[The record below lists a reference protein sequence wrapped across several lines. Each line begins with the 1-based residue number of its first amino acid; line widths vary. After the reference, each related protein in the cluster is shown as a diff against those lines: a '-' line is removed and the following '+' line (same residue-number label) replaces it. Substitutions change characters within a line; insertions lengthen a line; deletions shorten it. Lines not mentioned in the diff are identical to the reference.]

1 MNNII
6 NNMYI
11 SELETYF
18 LDLGEKKFRAKQL
31 FEAIHKQKIKN
42 LDKLT
47 TFSQDLKDK
56 INNSS
61 EIYGVKKVLELK
73 SKLDETKKYLFEL
86 HDENVIESVLMKY
99 KYGYTVCI
107 STQVGCKMGCAFC
120 ASTKKGLIRNLYAS
134 EMLDEIYEIERL
146 NDINV
151 SNIVLM
157 GSGEA
162 LDNFDELIRF
172 IELIS
177 AKEGKNLSKRNIT
190 ISTCGLADK
199 ILKLAEYDYPIT
211 LTISLH
217 NADEEER
224 KKIMPITRKYP
235 FDELIPALKEY
246 QSKINKRISFEY
258 VLIDGLNDSYQSA
271 LDIKNLLKDIKS
283 HINLIPLNKI
293 KEYDEEPSTSE
304 NINKFK
310 KYLEDFGFNVTIRRE
325 LGADIN
331 ASCGQLRNNYLEQ

>member
-61 EIYGVKKVLELK
+61 DIYGVKKVLELK

-86 HDENVIESVLMKY
+86 YDENVIESVLMKY

-146 NDINV
+146 NDIIV

-246 QSKINKRISFEY
+246 QAKINKRISFEY
-258 VLIDGLNDSYQSA
+258 VLIDGLNDSYKSA

>member
-1 MNNII
+1 
-6 NNMYI
+6 MYI
-11 SELETYF
+11 SELEEYF
-18 LDLGEKKFRAKQL
+18 LELGEKKFRAKQL

-42 LDKLT
+42 IEDIS
-47 TFSQDLKDK
+47 TFSQDLKVK
-56 INNSS
+56 LINSS

-73 SKLDETKKYLFEL
+73 SKLDETRKYLFEL
-86 HDENVIESVLMKY
+86 HDGNVIESVLMKY

-120 ASTKKGLIRNLYAS
+120 ASTKKGFIRNLYAS

-151 SNIVLM
+151 SNVVLM

-190 ISTCGLADK
+190 VSTCGLADK

-224 KKIMPITRKYP
+224 KKIMPITKSYP
-235 FDELIPALKEY
+235 FDKLVPALKEY
-246 QSKINKRISFEY
+246 QAKINKRISFEY

-304 NINKFK
+304 NIMKFK
-310 KYLEDFGFNVTIRRE
+310 KYLEDFGFNVTVRRE

>member
-1 MNNII
+1 
-6 NNMYI
+6 MYI
-11 SELETYF
+11 SELEEYF
-18 LDLGEKKFRAKQL
+18 LELGEKKFRAKQL

-42 LDKLT
+42 IEDIS
-47 TFSQDLKDK
+47 TFSQDLKEK
-56 INNSS
+56 LINSS

-73 SKLDETKKYLFEL
+73 SKLDDTRKYLFEL
-86 HDENVIESVLMKY
+86 HDGNVIESVLMKY

-120 ASTKKGLIRNLYAS
+120 ASTKKGFIRNLYAS

-151 SNIVLM
+151 SNVVLM

-190 ISTCGLADK
+190 VSTCGLADK

-224 KKIMPITRKYP
+224 KKIMPITKSYP
-235 FDELIPALKEY
+235 FDKLVPALKEY
-246 QSKINKRISFEY
+246 QAKINKRISFEY

-310 KYLEDFGFNVTIRRE
+310 KYLEDFGFNVTVRRE

>member
-6 NNMYI
+6 NNIYI

-246 QSKINKRISFEY
+246 QAKINKRISFEY
-258 VLIDGLNDSYQSA
+258 VLIDGLNDSYHSA

>member
-1 MNNII
+1 
-6 NNMYI
+6 MYI
-11 SELETYF
+11 SELEEYF
-18 LDLGEKKFRAKQL
+18 LELGEKKFRAKQL

-42 LDKLT
+42 IEDIS
-47 TFSQDLKDK
+47 TFSQDLKEK
-56 INNSS
+56 LINSS
-61 EIYGVKKVLELK
+61 DIYGVKKVLELK
-73 SKLDETKKYLFEL
+73 SKLDDTKKYLFEL
-86 HDENVIESVLMKY
+86 FDGNIIESVLMKY

-120 ASTKKGLIRNLYAS
+120 ASTKNGFIRNLYAC

-151 SNIVLM
+151 SNVVLM

-177 AKEGKNLSKRNIT
+177 VKEGKNLSKRNVT
-190 ISTCGLADK
+190 VSTCGLADK

-224 KKIMPITRKYP
+224 KKIMPITKSYP
-235 FDELIPALKEY
+235 FDKLVPALKEY
-246 QSKINKRISFEY
+246 QAKINKRISFEY

-304 NINKFK
+304 NIIKFK
-310 KYLEDFGFNVTIRRE
+310 KYLKDFGFNVTVRRE

>member
-246 QSKINKRISFEY
+246 QAKINKRISFEY

>member
-1 MNNII
+1 
-6 NNMYI
+6 MYI
-11 SELETYF
+11 SELEEYF
-18 LDLGEKKFRAKQL
+18 LELGEKKFRAKQL

-42 LDKLT
+42 IEDIS
-47 TFSQDLKDK
+47 TFSQDLKEK
-56 INNSS
+56 LINSS

-73 SKLDETKKYLFEL
+73 SKLDDTRKYLFEL
-86 HDENVIESVLMKY
+86 HDGNVIESVLMKY

-120 ASTKKGLIRNLYAS
+120 ASTKKGFIRNLYAC

-151 SNIVLM
+151 SNVVLM

-190 ISTCGLADK
+190 VSTCGLADK

-224 KKIMPITRKYP
+224 KKIMPITKSYP
-235 FDELIPALKEY
+235 FDKLVPALKEY
-246 QSKINKRISFEY
+246 QARINKRISFEY

>member
-1 MNNII
+1 MDNII

-246 QSKINKRISFEY
+246 QEKINKRISFEY
-258 VLIDGLNDSYQSA
+258 VLIDGLNDSYKSA

>member
-246 QSKINKRISFEY
+246 QAKINKRISFEY

-304 NINKFK
+304 NIMKFK
-310 KYLEDFGFNVTIRRE
+310 KYLEDFGFNVTVRRE

>member
-1 MNNII
+1 
-6 NNMYI
+6 MYI
-11 SELETYF
+11 SELEEYF
-18 LDLGEKKFRAKQL
+18 LELGEKKFRAKQL

-42 LDKLT
+42 IEDIS
-47 TFSQDLKDK
+47 TFSQDLKEK
-56 INNSS
+56 LITSS

-73 SKLDETKKYLFEL
+73 SKLDDTRKYLFEL
-86 HDENVIESVLMKY
+86 HDESVIESVLMKY

-120 ASTKKGLIRNLYAS
+120 ASTKKGFIRNLYAC

-151 SNIVLM
+151 SNVVLM

-190 ISTCGLADK
+190 VSTCGLADK

-224 KKIMPITRKYP
+224 KKIMPITKSYP
-235 FDELIPALKEY
+235 FDKLVPALKEY
-246 QSKINKRISFEY
+246 QAKINKRISFEY

-310 KYLEDFGFNVTIRRE
+310 KYLEDFGFNVTVRRE

>member
-1 MNNII
+1 
-6 NNMYI
+6 MYI
-11 SELETYF
+11 SELEEYF
-18 LDLGEKKFRAKQL
+18 LELGEKKFRAKQL

-42 LDKLT
+42 IEDIS
-47 TFSQDLKDK
+47 TFSQDLKEK
-56 INNSS
+56 LITSS

-73 SKLDETKKYLFEL
+73 SKLDDTRKYLFEL
-86 HDENVIESVLMKY
+86 HDGNVIESVLMKY

-120 ASTKKGLIRNLYAS
+120 ASTKKGFIRNLYAC

-151 SNIVLM
+151 SNVVLM

-190 ISTCGLADK
+190 VSTCGLADK
-199 ILKLAEYDYPIT
+199 ILKLAEYDYPIK

-224 KKIMPITRKYP
+224 KKIMPITKSYP
-235 FDELIPALKEY
+235 FDKLVPALKEY
-246 QSKINKRISFEY
+246 QAKINKRISFEY

-304 NINKFK
+304 NIMKFK
-310 KYLEDFGFNVTIRRE
+310 KYLEDFGFNVTVRRE

>member
-1 MNNII
+1 
-6 NNMYI
+6 MYI
-11 SELETYF
+11 SELEEYF
-18 LDLGEKKFRAKQL
+18 LELGEKKFRAKQL

-42 LDKLT
+42 IEDIS
-47 TFSQDLKDK
+47 TFSQDLKEK
-56 INNSS
+56 LITSS

-73 SKLDETKKYLFEL
+73 SKLDDTRKYLFEL
-86 HDENVIESVLMKY
+86 HDGNVIESVLMKY

-120 ASTKKGLIRNLYAS
+120 ASTKKGFIRNLYAC

-151 SNIVLM
+151 SNVVLM

-190 ISTCGLADK
+190 VSTCGIADK

-224 KKIMPITRKYP
+224 KKIMPITKSYP
-235 FDELIPALKEY
+235 FDKLVPALKEY
-246 QSKINKRISFEY
+246 QAKINKRISFEY

-310 KYLEDFGFNVTIRRE
+310 KYLEDFGINVTIRRE

>member
-1 MNNII
+1 
-6 NNMYI
+6 MYI
-11 SELETYF
+11 SELEEYF
-18 LDLGEKKFRAKQL
+18 LELGEKKFRAKQL
-31 FEAIHKQKIKN
+31 FEAIHKQKIK
-42 LDKLT
+42 DVEDIS
-47 TFSQDLKDK
+47 TFSQDLKEK
-56 INNSS
+56 LITSS

-86 HDENVIESVLMKY
+86 YDGNVIESVLMKY

-120 ASTKKGLIRNLYAS
+120 ASTKKGFIRNLYAS

-151 SNIVLM
+151 SNVVLM

-190 ISTCGLADK
+190 VSTCGLADK

-224 KKIMPITRKYP
+224 KKIMPITKSYP
-235 FDELIPALKEY
+235 FDKLVPALKEY
-246 QSKINKRISFEY
+246 QAKINKRISFEY

-293 KEYDEEPSTSE
+293 KEYDEEPSSSE
-304 NINKFK
+304 NIMKFK
-310 KYLEDFGFNVTIRRE
+310 KYLEDFGFNVTVRRE

>member
-1 MNNII
+1 
-6 NNMYI
+6 MYI
-11 SELETYF
+11 SELEEYF
-18 LDLGEKKFRAKQL
+18 LELGEKKFRAKQL

-42 LDKLT
+42 IEDIS
-47 TFSQDLKDK
+47 TFSQDLKEK
-56 INNSS
+56 LITSS

-73 SKLDETKKYLFEL
+73 SKLDDTRKYLFEL
-86 HDENVIESVLMKY
+86 HDGNVIESVLMKY

-120 ASTKKGLIRNLYAS
+120 ASTKKGFIRNLYAC

-151 SNIVLM
+151 SNVVLM

-190 ISTCGLADK
+190 VSTCGLADK
-199 ILKLAEYDYPIT
+199 ILKLADYDYPIT

-224 KKIMPITRKYP
+224 KKIMPITKSYP
-235 FDELIPALKEY
+235 FDKLVPALKEY
-246 QSKINKRISFEY
+246 QAKINKRISFEY
-258 VLIDGLNDSYQSA
+258 VLIGGLNDSYQSA
-271 LDIKNLLKDIKS
+271 LDIKNLLKDIKL

-304 NINKFK
+304 NIMKFK
-310 KYLEDFGFNVTIRRE
+310 KYLEDFGFNVTVRRE

>member
-217 NADEEER
+217 NADEEDR

-246 QSKINKRISFEY
+246 QAKINKRISFEY

-283 HINLIPLNKI
+283 HINLIPLSKI
-293 KEYDEEPSTSE
+293 KEYDEKPSTSE

>member
-1 MNNII
+1 
-6 NNMYI
+6 MYI
-11 SELETYF
+11 SELEAYF
-18 LDLGEKKFRAKQL
+18 LELGEKKFRAKQL
-31 FEAIHKQKIKN
+31 FEALHKQKIKS
-42 LDKLT
+42 LDELT
-47 TFSQDLKDK
+47 TFSKDLKEK
-56 INNSS
+56 IAMSS
-61 EIYGVKKVLELK
+61 EIYGVHKVLELK
-73 SKLDETKKYLFEL
+73 SKLDETRKYLFEL
-86 HDENVIESVLMKY
+86 HDGNVIESVLMKY

-146 NDINV
+146 NNINV

-199 ILKLAEYDYPIT
+199 ILKLAEYNYPVT

-235 FDELIPALKEY
+235 FKDLVPALKEY
-246 QSKINKRISFEY
+246 QARINKRISFEY
-258 VLIDGLNDSYQSA
+258 VLIDGLNDSYKSA

-310 KYLEDFGFNVTIRRE
+310 KYLEDFGFNVTVRRE

>member
-1 MNNII
+1 
-6 NNMYI
+6 MYI
-11 SELETYF
+11 SELEEYF
-18 LDLGEKKFRAKQL
+18 LELGEKKFRAKQL

-42 LDKLT
+42 IEDIS
-47 TFSQDLKDK
+47 TFSQDLKEK
-56 INNSS
+56 LITSS

-73 SKLDETKKYLFEL
+73 SKLDDTRKYLFEL
-86 HDENVIESVLMKY
+86 HDGNVIESVLMKY

-120 ASTKKGLIRNLYAS
+120 ASTKKGFIRNLYVC

-151 SNIVLM
+151 SNVVLM

-190 ISTCGLADK
+190 VSTCGLADK

-224 KKIMPITRKYP
+224 KKIMPITKSYP
-235 FDELIPALKEY
+235 FDKLVPALKEY
-246 QSKINKRISFEY
+246 QAKINKRISFEY
-258 VLIDGLNDSYQSA
+258 VLIDGLNDSYQAA

-304 NINKFK
+304 NIMKFK
-310 KYLEDFGFNVTIRRE
+310 KYLEDFGFNVTVRRE

>member
-1 MNNII
+1 
-6 NNMYI
+6 MYI
-11 SELETYF
+11 SELEEYF
-18 LDLGEKKFRAKQL
+18 LELGEKKFRAKQL

-42 LDKLT
+42 IEDIS
-47 TFSQDLKDK
+47 TFSQDLKEK
-56 INNSS
+56 LITSS

-73 SKLDETKKYLFEL
+73 SKLDDTRKYLFEL
-86 HDENVIESVLMKY
+86 YDESVIESVLMKY

-120 ASTKKGLIRNLYAS
+120 ASTKKGFIRNLYAC

-151 SNIVLM
+151 SNVVLM

-190 ISTCGLADK
+190 VSTCGLADK

-224 KKIMPITRKYP
+224 KKIMPITKSYP
-235 FDELIPALKEY
+235 FDKLVPALKEY
-246 QSKINKRISFEY
+246 QAKINKRISFEY

-310 KYLEDFGFNVTIRRE
+310 KYLEDFGFNVTVRRE

>member
-11 SELETYF
+11 SELEEYF

-217 NADEEER
+217 NADEEDR

-246 QSKINKRISFEY
+246 QAKINKRISFEY

-293 KEYDEEPSTSE
+293 KEYDEKPSTSE

>member
-61 EIYGVKKVLELK
+61 EVYGVKKVLELK

-246 QSKINKRISFEY
+246 QAKINKRISFEY

>member
-1 MNNII
+1 
-6 NNMYI
+6 MYI
-11 SELETYF
+11 SELEEYF
-18 LDLGEKKFRAKQL
+18 LELGEKKFRAKQL

-42 LDKLT
+42 IEDIS
-47 TFSQDLKDK
+47 TFSQDLKVK
-56 INNSS
+56 LINSS

-73 SKLDETKKYLFEL
+73 SKLDDTRKYLFEL
-86 HDENVIESVLMKY
+86 HDGNVIESVLMKY

-120 ASTKKGLIRNLYAS
+120 ASTKKGFIRNLYAS

-151 SNIVLM
+151 SNVVLM

-177 AKEGKNLSKRNIT
+177 AKEGKNLSKRNVT
-190 ISTCGLADK
+190 VSTCGLADK

-224 KKIMPITRKYP
+224 KKIMPITKSYP
-235 FDELIPALKEY
+235 FDKLVPALKEY
-246 QSKINKRISFEY
+246 QAKINKRISFEY

-304 NINKFK
+304 NIMKFK
-310 KYLEDFGFNVTIRRE
+310 KYLEDFGFNVTVRRE

-331 ASCGQLRNNYLEQ
+331 ASCGQLRNNYLEP

>member
-1 MNNII
+1 
-6 NNMYI
+6 MYI
-11 SELETYF
+11 SELEEYF
-18 LDLGEKKFRAKQL
+18 LELGEKKFRAKQL

-42 LDKLT
+42 IEDIS
-47 TFSQDLKDK
+47 TFSQDLKEK
-56 INNSS
+56 LITSS
-61 EIYGVKKVLELK
+61 EIYGVKKVLEFK
-73 SKLDETKKYLFEL
+73 SKLDDTRKYLFEL
-86 HDENVIESVLMKY
+86 HDGNVIESVLMKY

-120 ASTKKGLIRNLYAS
+120 ASTKKGFIRNLYAC

-151 SNIVLM
+151 LNVVLM

-177 AKEGKNLSKRNIT
+177 VKEGKNLSKRNIT
-190 ISTCGLADK
+190 VSTCGLADK

-224 KKIMPITRKYP
+224 KKIMPITKSYP
-235 FDELIPALKEY
+235 FDKLVPALKEY
-246 QSKINKRISFEY
+246 QAKINKRISFEY

-304 NINKFK
+304 NIMKFK
-310 KYLEDFGFNVTIRRE
+310 KYLEDFGFNVTVRRE

>member
-1 MNNII
+1 
-6 NNMYI
+6 MYI
-11 SELETYF
+11 SELEEYF
-18 LDLGEKKFRAKQL
+18 IELGEKKFRAKQL

-42 LDKLT
+42 IEDIS
-47 TFSQDLKDK
+47 TFSQDLKEK
-56 INNSS
+56 LINSS

-73 SKLDETKKYLFEL
+73 SKLDDTKKYLFEL
-86 HDENVIESVLMKY
+86 HDGNVIESVLMKY

-120 ASTKKGLIRNLYAS
+120 ASTKKGFIRNLYAS

-151 SNIVLM
+151 SNVVLM

-190 ISTCGLADK
+190 VSTCGLADK

-224 KKIMPITRKYP
+224 KKIMPITKSYP
-235 FDELIPALKEY
+235 FDKLVPALKEY
-246 QSKINKRISFEY
+246 QAKINKRISFEY

-310 KYLEDFGFNVTIRRE
+310 KYLEDFGFNVTVRRE

>member
-1 MNNII
+1 
-6 NNMYI
+6 MYI
-11 SELETYF
+11 SELEEYF
-18 LDLGEKKFRAKQL
+18 LELGEKKFRAKQL

-42 LDKLT
+42 IEDIS
-47 TFSQDLKDK
+47 TFSQDLKEK
-56 INNSS
+56 LITSS

-73 SKLDETKKYLFEL
+73 SKLDDTRKYLFEL
-86 HDENVIESVLMKY
+86 HDGNVIESVLMKY

-120 ASTKKGLIRNLYAS
+120 ASTKKGFIRNLYAC

-151 SNIVLM
+151 SNVVLM

-190 ISTCGLADK
+190 VSTCGLADK

-224 KKIMPITRKYP
+224 KKIMPITKSYP
-235 FDELIPALKEY
+235 FDKLVPALKEY
-246 QSKINKRISFEY
+246 QAKINKRISFEY

-304 NINKFK
+304 NIMKFK
-310 KYLEDFGFNVTIRRE
+310 KYLEDFGFNVTVRRE

>member
-1 MNNII
+1 
-6 NNMYI
+6 MYI
-11 SELETYF
+11 SELEEYF
-18 LDLGEKKFRAKQL
+18 LELGEKKFRAKQL

-42 LDKLT
+42 IEDIS
-47 TFSQDLKDK
+47 TFSQDLKEK
-56 INNSS
+56 LITRS

-73 SKLDETKKYLFEL
+73 SKLDDTRKYLFEL
-86 HDENVIESVLMKY
+86 HDGNVIESVLMKY

-120 ASTKKGLIRNLYAS
+120 ASTKKGFIRNLYAC

-151 SNIVLM
+151 SNVVLM

-172 IELIS
+172 VELIS

-190 ISTCGLADK
+190 VSTCGLADK

-224 KKIMPITRKYP
+224 KKIMPITKSYP
-235 FDELIPALKEY
+235 FDKLVPALKEY
-246 QSKINKRISFEY
+246 QAKINKRISFEY

-304 NINKFK
+304 NIMKFK
-310 KYLEDFGFNVTIRRE
+310 KYLEDFGFNVTVRRE

>member
-1 MNNII
+1 MTKII

-11 SELETYF
+11 SELEEYF
-18 LDLGEKKFRAKQL
+18 IELGEKKFRAKQL

-42 LDKLT
+42 IEDIS
-47 TFSQDLKDK
+47 TFSQDLKEK
-56 INNSS
+56 LINSS

-86 HDENVIESVLMKY
+86 HDGNIIESVLMKY

-120 ASTKKGLIRNLYAS
+120 ASTKKGFIRNLYAS

-151 SNIVLM
+151 SNVVLM

-190 ISTCGLADK
+190 VSTCGLADK
-199 ILKLAEYDYPIT
+199 IVKLAEYDYPIT

-224 KKIMPITRKYP
+224 KKIMPITKSYP
-235 FDELIPALKEY
+235 FDKLVPALKEY
-246 QSKINKRISFEY
+246 QAKINKRISFEY

-293 KEYDEEPSTSE
+293 KEYDEEPSSSE
-304 NINKFK
+304 NIMKFK
-310 KYLEDFGFNVTIRRE
+310 KYLEDFGFNVTVRRE

>member
-1 MNNII
+1 
-6 NNMYI
+6 MYI

-199 ILKLAEYDYPIT
+199 ILELAEYDYPIT

-246 QSKINKRISFEY
+246 QAKINKRISFEY

>member
-1 MNNII
+1 
-6 NNMYI
+6 MYI
-11 SELETYF
+11 TELEEYF
-18 LDLGEKKFRAKQL
+18 LELGEKKFRAKQL

-42 LDKLT
+42 IEDIS
-47 TFSQDLKDK
+47 TFSQDLKEK
-56 INNSS
+56 LINST

-73 SKLDETKKYLFEL
+73 SKLDDTRKYLFEL
-86 HDENVIESVLMKY
+86 HDGNVIESVLMKY

-120 ASTKKGLIRNLYAS
+120 ASTKKGFIRNLYAC

-151 SNIVLM
+151 SNVVLM

-177 AKEGKNLSKRNIT
+177 VKEGKNLSKRNVT
-190 ISTCGLADK
+190 VSTCGLADK

-224 KKIMPITRKYP
+224 KKIMPITKSYP
-235 FDELIPALKEY
+235 FDKLVPALKEY
-246 QSKINKRISFEY
+246 QAKINKRISFEY

-304 NINKFK
+304 NIIKFK
-310 KYLEDFGFNVTIRRE
+310 KYLKDFGFNVTVRRE

>member
-1 MNNII
+1 
-6 NNMYI
+6 MYI
-11 SELETYF
+11 SELEEYF
-18 LDLGEKKFRAKQL
+18 LELGEKKFRAKQL

-42 LDKLT
+42 IEDIS
-47 TFSQDLKDK
+47 TFSQDLKEK
-56 INNSS
+56 LITSS

-73 SKLDETKKYLFEL
+73 SKLDDTRKYLFEL
-86 HDENVIESVLMKY
+86 HDGNVIESVLMKY

-120 ASTKKGLIRNLYAS
+120 ASTKKGFIRNLYAC

-151 SNIVLM
+151 SNVVLM

-190 ISTCGLADK
+190 VSTCGLADK

-224 KKIMPITRKYP
+224 KKIMPITKSYP
-235 FDELIPALKEY
+235 FDKLVPALKEY
-246 QSKINKRISFEY
+246 QAKINKRISFEY

-304 NINKFK
+304 NIMKFK
-310 KYLEDFGFNVTIRRE
+310 KYLEEFGFNVTVRRE

>member
-47 TFSQDLKDK
+47 TFSQDLKYK

-146 NDINV
+146 NNINI

-235 FDELIPALKEY
+235 FDELITALKEY
-246 QSKINKRISFEY
+246 QAKINKRISFEY

>member
-1 MNNII
+1 
-6 NNMYI
+6 MYI

-18 LDLGEKKFRAKQL
+18 LELGEKKFRAKQL

-42 LDKLT
+42 IEDIS
-47 TFSQDLKDK
+47 TFSQDLKEK
-56 INNSS
+56 LITSS

-73 SKLDETKKYLFEL
+73 SKLDDTKKYLFEL
-86 HDENVIESVLMKY
+86 YDGNVIESVLMKY

-120 ASTKKGLIRNLYAS
+120 ASTKKGFIRNLYAC

-151 SNIVLM
+151 SNVVLM

-177 AKEGKNLSKRNIT
+177 VKEGKNLSKRNIT
-190 ISTCGLADK
+190 VSTCGIADK

-224 KKIMPITRKYP
+224 KKIMPITKSYP
-235 FDELIPALKEY
+235 FDKLVPALKEY
-246 QSKINKRISFEY
+246 QAKINKRISFEY
-258 VLIDGLNDSYQSA
+258 VLIDGINDSYQSA

-304 NINKFK
+304 NIMKFK
-310 KYLEDFGFNVTIRRE
+310 KYLEDFGFNVTVRRE

>member
-1 MNNII
+1 
-6 NNMYI
+6 MYI

-86 HDENVIESVLMKY
+86 RDENVIESVLMKY

-246 QSKINKRISFEY
+246 QAKINKRISFEY

>member
-1 MNNII
+1 
-6 NNMYI
+6 MYI
-11 SELETYF
+11 SELEEYF
-18 LDLGEKKFRAKQL
+18 LELGEKKFRAKQL

-42 LDKLT
+42 IEDVS
-47 TFSQDLKDK
+47 TFSQDLKEK
-56 INNSS
+56 LITSS

-73 SKLDETKKYLFEL
+73 SKLDDTRKYLFEL
-86 HDENVIESVLMKY
+86 HDGNVIESVLMKY

-120 ASTKKGLIRNLYAS
+120 ASTKKGFIRNLYAS

-151 SNIVLM
+151 SNVVLM

-190 ISTCGLADK
+190 VSTCGLADK

-224 KKIMPITRKYP
+224 KKIMPITKSYP
-235 FDELIPALKEY
+235 FDKLVPALKEY
-246 QSKINKRISFEY
+246 QAKINKRISFEY

-304 NINKFK
+304 NIMKFK
-310 KYLEDFGFNVTIRRE
+310 KYLEDFGFNVTVRRE

>member
-61 EIYGVKKVLELK
+61 EIYGAKKVLELK

-190 ISTCGLADK
+190 ISTCGIADK

-246 QSKINKRISFEY
+246 QAKINKRISFEY

-293 KEYDEEPSTSE
+293 KEYDEEASTSE

>member
-1 MNNII
+1 
-6 NNMYI
+6 MYI
-11 SELETYF
+11 SELEEYF
-18 LDLGEKKFRAKQL
+18 LELGEKKFRAKQL

-42 LDKLT
+42 IEDIS
-47 TFSQDLKDK
+47 TFSQDLKEK
-56 INNSS
+56 LITSS

-86 HDENVIESVLMKY
+86 HDGNVIESVLMKY

-120 ASTKKGLIRNLYAS
+120 ASTKKGFIRNLYAS

-151 SNIVLM
+151 SNVVLM

-190 ISTCGLADK
+190 VSTCGLADK
-199 ILKLAEYDYPIT
+199 IVKLAEYDYPIT

-224 KKIMPITRKYP
+224 KKIMPITKSYP
-235 FDELIPALKEY
+235 FDKLVPALKEY
-246 QSKINKRISFEY
+246 QAKINKRISFEY

-304 NINKFK
+304 NIMKFK
-310 KYLEDFGFNVTIRRE
+310 KYLEDFGFNVTVRRE

>member
-47 TFSQDLKDK
+47 TFSQDLKEK

-146 NDINV
+146 NDIIV

-246 QSKINKRISFEY
+246 QAKINKRISFEY

>member
-146 NDINV
+146 NDIIV

-246 QSKINKRISFEY
+246 QAKINKRISFEY

-271 LDIKNLLKDIKS
+271 LDIKYLLKDIKS

-310 KYLEDFGFNVTIRRE
+310 KYLEDFGINVTIRRE

>member
-199 ILKLAEYDYPIT
+199 ILKLAEYDYPLT

-246 QSKINKRISFEY
+246 QAKINKRISFEY

>member
-1 MNNII
+1 MTKII

-18 LDLGEKKFRAKQL
+18 LELGEKKFRAKQL

-42 LDKLT
+42 IEDIS
-47 TFSQDLKDK
+47 TFSQDLKEK
-56 INNSS
+56 LITSS

-73 SKLDETKKYLFEL
+73 SKLDDTRKYLFEL
-86 HDENVIESVLMKY
+86 HDGNVIESVLMKY

-120 ASTKKGLIRNLYAS
+120 ASTKKGFIRNLYAC

-151 SNIVLM
+151 SNVVLM

-190 ISTCGLADK
+190 VSTCGLADK

-224 KKIMPITRKYP
+224 KKIMPITKSYH
-235 FDELIPALKEY
+235 FDKLVPALKEY
-246 QSKINKRISFEY
+246 QAKINKRISFEY

-293 KEYDEEPSTSE
+293 KEYDEEPSSSE
-304 NINKFK
+304 NIMKFR
-310 KYLEDFGFNVTIRRE
+310 KYLEDFGFNVTVRRE

>member
-1 MNNII
+1 
-6 NNMYI
+6 MYI
-11 SELETYF
+11 SELEEYF
-18 LDLGEKKFRAKQL
+18 LELGEKKFRAKQV

-42 LDKLT
+42 IEDIS
-47 TFSQDLKDK
+47 TFSQDLKEK
-56 INNSS
+56 LITSS
-61 EIYGVKKVLELK
+61 EIYGVRKVLELK
-73 SKLDETKKYLFEL
+73 SKLDDTKKYLFEL
-86 HDENVIESVLMKY
+86 YDGNVIESVLMKY

-120 ASTKKGLIRNLYAS
+120 ASTKKGFIRNLYAC

-151 SNIVLM
+151 SNVVLM

-190 ISTCGLADK
+190 VSTCGLADK

-224 KKIMPITRKYP
+224 KKIMPITKSYP
-235 FDELIPALKEY
+235 FDKLVPALKEY
-246 QSKINKRISFEY
+246 QAKINKRISFEY

-310 KYLEDFGFNVTIRRE
+310 KYLEDFGFNVTVRRE